1 MLLKSTTRHIRIY
14 TAEVKNNQLI
24 ESNNVLTL
32 DVDPDNEFNWE
43 EVALNKVYSKFDEL
57 VESYNGEE
65 LSEYNLRRI
74 GSDLEHFIRS
84 LLQKGEI
91 SYNLNAR
98 VQNYSMGLPKLG
110 WTIPRQS
117 PPGDLGGW
125 GSSTAAMR
133 SFTPWGE
140 RRIACYSFGFGSR
153 LMYSRKIWA
162 VLIVTNSVRKY
173 CI

>member
-14 TAEVKNNQLI
+14 TAEVKNNQFI

-110 WTIPRQS
+110 WTIPRTF
-117 PPGDLGGW
+117 PTPLGVRVGKLQ
-125 GSSTAAMR
+125 R
-133 SFTPWGE
+133 SNEEFHSLGVREELP
-140 RRIACYSFGFGSR
+140 
-153 LMYSRKIWA
+153 
-162 VLIVTNSVRKY
+162 VIVTNSVRKRRTLNQL
-173 CI
+173 CTLWPVQG

>member
-32 DVDPDNEFNWE
+32 DVDPDN
-43 EVALNKVYSKFDEL
+43 EL

-110 WTIPRQS
+110 
-117 PPGDLGGW
+117 
-125 GSSTAAMR
+125 
-133 SFTPWGE
+133 
-140 RRIACYSFGFGSR
+140 
-153 LMYSRKIWA
+153 
-162 VLIVTNSVRKY
+162 
-173 CI
+173 